1 MSQPPSRSHLFPWVV
16 GALVLLAHVAMVRD
30 VAGPVVY
37 ADELGYIAAARYFAP
52 GQPDVQM
59 LSSFYHFGYGL
70 LLAPLAALV
79 DEPGPFYRA
88 ATLFNAGLATAA
100 TFLFHRV
107 VLLRHFLV
115 EPRLAALAALGFG
128 LAPSLL
134 VNTSIVWAETAL
146 VLALTIMVATL
157 PWLFAR
163 PTLVRAVVVGLAAAS
178 SYAIH
183 PRAIVPAFA
192 VAMVLVAGGWIGK
205 VRWPIVAVGMAVEL
219 AALIVVR
226 AINNTLR
233 AAIYTEG
240 SVLQTAGGLG
250 ESIVGSPG
258 QWLAGLAGTFWYQL
272 LGSAGLAGFGLLLL
286 ARSFFDVSGWRRRAG
301 DGGPADDDRLEAVP
315 NQAADRRWPAVAFL
329 LLALFGSWLVGG
341 VISVSDQPR
350 IDQFFYGRYL
360 DAFAPLIIGLGVVE
374 IARRQRVWVA
384 SSIPIILVATG
395 WLIRLR
401 GEDDFFTTANVVR
414 VNVPVANAFERVVDT
429 WDPFTLGL
437 LAAGWSLL
445 VLVGSRWRPQLGV
458 VCLVLGSLVVAEVT
472 LSQTIRPA
480 SHAGEARSALAGPT
494 ELAAEG
500 GTVFL
505 AAPYEFW
512 TLNGLQFWA
521 DDVQFALETQCAT
534 TATDVV
540 IAAAE
545 DPRLATWTRVAVDE
559 ELGRGLFQESAGPWS
574 GSRSVDIAVVDVSTA
589 DGLVTAVLDI
599 GNLDDERPLVIG
611 EVLVLFARWSVAGEV
626 IEDTPVDLLGAFSI
640 EPSTD
645 GRQLLE
651 FEAPIAVR
659 GQSVDVAFDLRD
671 PKRGWLSECDQST
684 FGTVPLTVD

>member
-1 MSQPPSRSHLFPWVV
+1 MSQPPSRSHLLPWLV
-16 GALVLLAHVAMVRD
+16 GAVVLLAHVVMVRD

-70 LLAPLAALV
+70 LLAPLVTLV

-100 TFLFHRV
+100 TVLFHRI

-115 EPRLAALAALGFG
+115 EPRLAALAGLGFG

-146 VLALTIMVATL
+146 VLAITLIAATL
-157 PWLFAR
+157 PWFFDR
-163 PTLVRAVVVGLAAAS
+163 PTIARAVAVGLVAAS

-183 PRAIVPAFA
+183 PRAIVPALA
-192 VAMVLVAGGWIGK
+192 VAMVVAAGGIVDK
-205 VRWPIVAVGMAVEL
+205 VRWSIVAVALGTEL
-219 AALIVVR
+219 GVLF
-226 AINNTLR
+226 AIRTVNKMLR

-240 SVLQTAGGLG
+240 SVVQTAGGLG

-258 QWLAGLAGTFWYQL
+258 QWLAGLAGTLWYQL
-272 LGSAGLAGFGLLLL
+272 LGSAGLAGLGILLLG
-286 ARSFFDVSGWRRRAG
+286 RSSVDLSFLRRSASN
-301 DGGPADDDRLEAVP
+301 DDDAAP
-315 NQAADRRWPAVAFL
+315 NAATDRRWPAVAFIS
-329 LLALFGSWLVGG
+329 LALFGSWLVGG

-360 DAFAPLIIGLGVVE
+360 DAFAPLLIGLGVVE
-374 IARRQRVWVA
+374 MARRQRAWLMATLPVV
-384 SSIPIILVATG
+384 LVAIG

-401 GEDDFFTTANVVR
+401 AEGDFFTAAAVVR
-414 VNVPVANAFERVVDT
+414 VNVPVANAFERLIDT
-429 WDPFTLGL
+429 WDPFMLGL
-437 LAAGWSLL
+437 LAAGWSTMVLL
-445 VLVGSRWRPQLGV
+445 SGRWRAPLGVACLLVGSLA
-458 VCLVLGSLVVAEVT
+458 VAEVT

-480 SHAGEARSALAGPT
+480 SHAGEARSGLAGPT
-494 ELAAEG
+494 ESAADG
-500 GTVFL
+500 DTVFL

-540 IAAAE
+540 LGAID
-545 DPRLATWTRVAVDE
+545 DPRLASWTRVSVDE
-559 ELGRGLFQESAGPWS
+559 ELGRGLFQENAGPWS
-574 GSRSVDIAVVDVSTA
+574 GSRSVEIKIVDVSVA
-589 DGLVTAVLDI
+589 DGLVTAVLDV

-611 EVLVLFARWSVAGEV
+611 EVLVLFARWSVADEG
-626 IEDTPVDLLGAFSI
+626 IEDTPVDLLGAVSI
-640 EPSTD
+640 EPSSE
-645 GRQLLE
+645 GRQLIE
-651 FEAPIAVR
+651 FEAPVVVR
-659 GQSVDVAFDLRD
+659 NQSVDLVFDLRD
-671 PKRGWLSECDQST
+671 PKRGWLSECGQSS
-684 FGTVPLTVD
+684 FGEAALTVD